1 MAADDSKRED
11 VVEARRR
18 FQEER
23 AGRPC
28 TSSSLFK
35 ASSLRASLH
44 TPPMFSPSNR
54 RWRGRRDLPCL
65 WPAARTHPFIRADV
79 FALAHLAA
87 GFDHYSIDADV
98 TRWLAGTRAEVR
110 KQIGPATG
118 RRWLVR
124 TWRVRRATRD
134 ALARRGIRIQWWEH
148 PPLSGFRQSR
158 HPWSGRC
165 SFWRQSDSGSSI
177 SVTATHRPRSPGSDS
192 PLAAGEPPVS
202 EFRFVSS
209 LGVSSHGG
217 TKVDATLPAACHR
230 ARARITEHGT
240 RLIEVT
246 IDSESC
252 GSHDQHKGA

>member
-23 AGRPC
+23 GWQTLYFFLVVQGILIAG
-28 TSSSLFK
+28 
-35 ASSLRASLH
+35 
-44 TPPMFSPSNR
+44 
-54 RWRGRRDLPCL
+54 
-65 WPAARTHPFIRADV
+65 V
-79 FALAHLAA
+79 LAHPADGSARAIVAGAGVATSLVFGQLHVRTRSFELTYSRWLTSRR

-148 PPLSGFRQSR
+148 PASQWIPAIKTSVVWPLLFLATIGF
-158 HPWSGRC
+158 WIVYLC
-165 SFWRQSDSGSSI
+165 
-177 SVTATHRPRSPGSDS
+177 
-192 PLAAGEPPVS
+192 
-202 EFRFVSS
+202 
-209 LGVSSHGG
+209 HGH
-217 TKVDATLPAACHR
+217 A
-230 ARARITEHGT
+230 
-240 RLIEVT
+240 
-246 IDSESC
+246 
-252 GSHDQHKGA
+252 